1 MRFSVPILCLVLF
14 FFFASAAPIRAD
26 FVYSLVD
33 ATDGNMLYG
42 FSVNDTTGELTLLN
56 GFPIATGFTGGGNT
70 NLEHL
75 AFDPVNKFLYVANRG
90 SSNISVYSVDQAT
103 GTLAI
108 APFSPIASVANQ
120 RTLKVHPSGSP
131 LIVGADVFAS
141 FVITPTTAT
150 PAPNSPYA
158 MPTGVSPAASALS
171 PDGTYY
177 YAGGNSG
184 NFFAG
189 YSINA
194 STGEM
199 TEIAGNPFDS
209 GASNPV
215 PVDVDSTGRLW
226 VFGSRQAAMRV
237 YTLASGVPTAVTGS
251 PFAFG
256 ETGFASTAKLH
267 PNGNFLI
274 LPNRTRAYV
283 VSASISGS
291 GAATTI
297 STVSGSPFG
306 TSGSTSLA
314 AVYDPAGSYFY
325 VSNAGSRNISK
336 FSVDPMTGGL
346 SSLTVLPAN
355 TMGTTGSNSGIVYV
369 PSATTSI
376 PVSISGR
383 VLRSNGSPVSTAR
396 ITISGPNGF
405 TFTTLTNPFGFYLFE
420 NVLSNQQYLIS
431 VQSKLASF
439 DPVSVTPTGSITDLD
454 IAESTPPGLNRSRR

>member
-1 MRFSVPILCLVLF
+1 MRFSAPILCLFLF
-14 FFFASAAPIRAD
+14 FFLTVTSVAKAD
-26 FVYSLVD
+26 FVYTLVD
-33 ATDGNMLYG
+33 ATGGNMLYG
-42 FSVNDTTGELTLLN
+42 FSVDNTTGELTILN
-56 GFPIATGFTGGGNT
+56 GFPIATGFNGGSNT
-70 NLEHL
+70 NLEHV

-90 SSNISVYSVDQAT
+90 SSNISVYSVDQTT
-103 GTLAI
+103 GALSPT
-108 APFSPIASVANQ
+108 PFSPISSVANQ

-141 FVITPTTAT
+141 FVITPTSAT

-184 NFFAG
+184 NFFGG
-189 YSINA
+189 YSVNA
-194 STGEM
+194 ATGEM

-226 VFGSRQAAMRV
+226 VFGSRQAAVRT

-306 TSGSTSLA
+306 TSGSSSLA
-314 AVYDPAGSYFY
+314 AVYNTAGSYLY
-325 VSNAGSRNISK
+325 VLNAGSRNITK
-336 FSVDPMTGGL
+336 FVVDPLTGVL
-346 SSLTVLPAN
+346 SAATVQAAN

-369 PSATTSI
+369 PSVTASV

-383 VLRSNGSPVSTAR
+383 VLRLNGSAVGYAR
-396 ITISGPNGF
+396 VTIEGPNGF
-405 TFTTLTNPFGFYLFE
+405 ALSTLTNPFGYYSFE
-420 NVLSNQQYLIS
+420 SVLSNQAYTIS
-431 VQSKLASF
+431 VQSKLAAF
-439 DPVSVTPTGSITDLD
+439 APASVTPTGNVTDFDITE
-454 IAESTPPGLNRSRR
+454 AAPAGLTRSR